1 MLYEYFIP
9 SLLFRTPFIITQD
22 TGVIKVNSTF
32 LEGRLGL
39 THKRLSCRPTG
50 THPSPRS
57 VLEWRSTNRST
68 SLSST
73 SRPTLCTHWSLT
85 GNTAQPHWAVTS
97 GRRWLVYMPL
107 CKTVVT
113 GKGSMLCVVVVYIR
127 KQESASLIT
136 SKMTAVLVTPESGL
150 VQEGLLM
157 TPTRVETLPP
167 LVLTMETKTPRPW
180 VTSWCSKT
188 ELTLKLKKTR
198 RWILETKI
206 KLAYWS

>member
-1 MLYEYFIP
+1 MLYEYFIL

-22 TGVIKVNSTF
+22 TGEIKVNLTF

-39 THKRLSCRPTG
+39 THKRPSYRRTG

-57 VLEWRSTNRST
+57 VSVSRSDNRLT

-73 SRPTLCTHWSLT
+73 SRPTLYTHWSLM
-85 GNTAQPHWAVTS
+85 GNTAPPYWAVTS
-97 GRRWLVYMPL
+97 GRRWLVYMLL

-136 SKMTAVLVTPESGL
+136 SKMTAVLVTQESGL
-150 VQEGLLM
+150 VQEVSAGPDNRDNNTKAM
-157 TPTRVETLPP
+157 GYI
-167 LVLTMETKTPRPW
+167 LVQ
-180 VTSWCSKT
+180 
-188 ELTLKLKKTR
+188 
-198 RWILETKI
+198 
-206 KLAYWS
+206 